1 MSTIEEHE
9 KELEELSTLPDTS
22 ENRSKLGGLIGH
34 LQGHQEHEY
43 KKASDELVKKIYAL
57 RDSRLGF

>member
-1 MSTIEEHE
+1 MATIEEHE
-9 KELEELSTLPDTS
+9 KEFEELSNLPDTR
-22 ENRSKLGGLIGH
+22 ENRGKLGGLIGH

-43 KKASDELVKKIYAL
+43 KKESDELVKKIYVL